1 MRVLCL
7 LAFSWFIGDSTG
19 GSAKNRLMPR
29 LPRVKLLKQVKVND
43 KWTLTTA
50 LFDSKGRVR
59 RDHVLINTKD
69 ETHAEGSYFIEWWD
83 QGKRHREAAG
93 ADAQDAA
100 DKARVREAEL
110 TAQRNGIIPPPPDV
124 EATPERTS
132 LPSALDSYLEYV
144 RYHRSLRT
152 FRTYRPILESFKESC
167 PKANI
172 DEVERQDLLD
182 FATHCMKKGQK
193 GKSIYNKLVVI
204 SQVMKQY
211 GKRKLLNAAD
221 WPSFVET
228 VRPIYEDFELTKIFK
243 ACTLDEQVRFKFYLM
258 SGFRD
263 AEGRFTTWRDV
274 DFRHMAVR
282 VTAKPHWGFHPK
294 NWEEREV
301 PVPQKLIAMLEK
313 FRPATAG
320 PDDPLFPSATGR
332 PDGAMLEKL
341 KAVAYRAKLNCGH
354 CKVTHKLDDGAVRIN
369 RCVEGPY
376 CTRWFLH
383 KFRHTYATRHLQDG
397 IDIRTLQQ
405 WMGHRDIAS
414 TMVYLKGVR
423 NKDIQA
429 RINKG
434 SLASFA

>member
-1 MRVLCL
+1 
-7 LAFSWFIGDSTG
+7 
-19 GSAKNRLMPR
+19 MPK
-29 LPRVKLLKQVKVND
+29 LPHVTLLKQVKTNN
-43 KWTLTTA
+43 KWRHARA

-59 RDHVLINTKD
+59 RDRVRINGKD
-69 ETHAEGSYFIEWWD
+69 EPHPEGSYFIEWWD
-83 QGKRHREAAG
+83 QGKRHCIPAG

-100 DKARVREAEL
+100 DKARVKEAQL
-110 TAQRNGIIPPPPDV
+110 TAERNGIIPSLPQPQTAPQ
-124 EATPERTS
+124 RTS
-132 LPSALDSYLEYV
+132 LASALDDYLNYV

-152 FRTYRPILESFKESC
+152 FRTYRPILTSFKTFC
-167 PKANI
+167 PKSHV
-172 DEVERQDLLD
+172 DDVQRQDLLD
-182 FATHCMKKGQK
+182 FATHCMKQGQA
-193 GKSIYNKLVVI
+193 GKSIYNKLVVL
-204 SQVMKQY
+204 SQVLKQH
-211 GKRKLLNAAD
+211 GKRKLLTSAD

-228 VRPIYEDFELTKIFK
+228 VRPIYEDAELAKLFK
-243 ACTLDEQVRFKFYLM
+243 TCTPEEEIRFKFYLM

-263 AEGRFTTWRDV
+263 AEGRFVTWRDV
-274 DFRHMAVR
+274 DFKHLAVR

-301 PVPQKLIAMLEK
+301 PVPQKLIAMLQR
-313 FRPATAG
+313 FRPKDAG
-320 PDDPLFPSATGR
+320 PDTPLFPSATGR

-341 KAVAYRAKLNCGH
+341 KAVAHRGKLNCGH
-354 CKVTHKLDDGAVRIN
+354 CVVKHRLEDGTIKIN
-369 RCVEGPY
+369 RCADGPY

-423 NKDIQA
+423 NSDVQA

-434 SLASFA
+434 SLAAFA

>member
-1 MRVLCL
+1 
-7 LAFSWFIGDSTG
+7 
-19 GSAKNRLMPR
+19 MPR

-43 KWTLTTA
+43 KWTLATA
-50 LFDSKGRVR
+50 LFDTKGRVR
-59 RDHVLINTKD
+59 RDHVLINAKD

-110 TAQRNGIIPPPPDV
+110 TAQRNGIIPPQPDV
-124 EATPERTS
+124 EATSERTL

-167 PKANI
+167 PKAYV

-204 SQVMKQY
+204 SQVMKQH

-228 VRPIYEDFELTKIFK
+228 VRPIYEDFELTKLFK

-274 DFRHMAVR
+274 DFKHMAVR

-313 FRPATAG
+313 FRPVTAG

-354 CKVTHKLDDGAVRIN
+354 CKVTHKLDNGTVRIN
-369 RCVEGPY
+369 RCDEGPY

-405 WMGHRDIAS
+405 WMGHRDVAS